1 MKKVIIAA
9 FIVLA
14 GIYAGSA
21 YMLGGQVEDRYFEA
35 LKDYERFGVLSFS
48 NQKYERGFFSSSART
63 LVTVV
68 IPESSDDGAAEARN
82 ASFVVQH
89 VFRHGPLPDMSRG
102 FSFRPGLAAVEST
115 VDTSGAQ
122 GALFTEIPEL
132 AQSSSVMR
140 IGFGGDVDGEFKV
153 PAFDKQIDGES
164 VIWGGLVARGTYVPG
179 SGSFRGDMTMPSL
192 SLTSSDGTLRMDGF
206 SSTFDLVEALPMVFV
221 GQVDAGMSSMNM
233 TRADGDVVSVG
244 DLRFTSNSSCN
255 GTLVDY
261 AQSVNIGR
269 IVMGGITHGPVVCDM
284 ETRNLDAA
292 ALSEFQIRFQQLYR
306 SMPAA
311 DVDMLAEQIADLYGK
326 LFTKLMAGSPEFRI
340 SRLQVITSMGELTGA
355 LSIRLD
361 APGEA
366 AALNPLLLLQHVN
379 ASVEL
384 AVHEALVKGLMVM
397 SITQQQAADANAQDV
412 EAVAQQAYA
421 QQVETLLERN
431 LIVRDGETIK
441 SEASFAQ
448 GKLMV
453 NGQEMPLF

>member
-1 MKKVIIAA
+1 
-9 FIVLA
+9 
-14 GIYAGSA
+14 
-21 YMLGGQVEDRYFEA
+21 MLGGQVEDRYFEA
-35 LKDYERFGVLSFS
+35 LKDYEQFGVLSFS
-48 NQKYERGFFSSSART
+48 NQKYERGFFSSSAQT
-63 LVTVV
+63 LVMVV
-68 IPESSDDGAAEARN
+68 VPETSDDGAAEARN
-82 ASFVVQH
+82 ASFVVRH

-115 VDTSGAQ
+115 VDTSGGQ
-122 GALFTEIPEL
+122 SALFTEIPEL

-140 IGFGGDVDGEFKV
+140 IGFGGEVDGDFEV
-153 PAFDKQIDGES
+153 PAFDKEIDGES
-164 VIWGGLVARGTYVPG
+164 VTWGGLVAQATYVPG

-192 SLTSSDGTLRMDGF
+192 ILKSSDGTLRMDGF
-206 SSTFDLVEALPMVFV
+206 SSTFDLVEALPLVFV
-221 GQVDAGMSSMNM
+221 GQVKADMSSINM
-233 TRADGDVVSVG
+233 TRPDGDAVSVG
-244 DLRFTSNSSCN
+244 ELRFSSNSSSD

-261 AQSVNIGR
+261 AQSVNIDS
-269 IVMGGITHGPVVCDM
+269 IAMGGTTHGPVICDM

-306 SMPAA
+306 SMPTA
-311 DVDMLAEQIADLYGK
+311 DMDMFAEQIAELYGN

-340 SRLQVITSMGELTGA
+340 SRLQVRTSMGEFTGA

-366 AALNPLLLLQHVN
+366 AAVNPLLLLQHVHAN
-379 ASVEL
+379 VEL

-412 EAVAQQAYA
+412 EAVAQQLYSR
-421 QQVETLLERN
+421 QVETLLARN
-431 LIVRDGETIK
+431 LIVRDGETIT